1 MPVVK
6 VRSSSLSNS
15 FPDIHLTEIIE
26 KLPYIGLDIEGMDEE
41 DEIIKVEFNPNRPD
55 FASEN
60 GILRALRG
68 LFEMEI
74 GLPIIKNVEESN
86 YVINVDKTVTEI
98 RPIIYG
104 FVAKRENPLNEY
116 EISQLISM
124 QEDLHNGIG
133 RKRKKASIGIHDLE
147 FIVFPLNY
155 TTVSKNCSFTPL
167 DKQIEFT
174 IENILNNLDVGK
186 DYGHIVNNSDKY
198 PILFDSQ
205 KNVIS
210 LPPIING
217 NMTKITLNTK
227 NLLIEVTSTA
237 TKSAHDIL
245 SILSFELHDMG
256 FKIYYIRTYSP
267 FEGMTKTPIL
277 SPSKMIVPADYIN
290 KILGLDL
297 SNDDIIKYL
306 QKSRCSGKNLNT
318 EIECIIPRYRID
330 IFNAI
335 DISEEVAIGYGIYR
349 FNTSSPPTL
358 YFSGKKHI
366 NSKIFNN
373 VREILIGLGF
383 IEIINTNI
391 ISRKIL
397 DDFFLKEK
405 NNNLVGIGDS
415 KNSEF
420 EILRNS
426 LIPSIMS
433 TLAKNIHEKYPQK
446 LFEIGKTFQI
456 QNSEVKEEWFLGASI
471 AHNNADYTQIKS
483 VLESLMRYCFNKD
496 ISSPSFNFE
505 YYISGHSAKI
515 LLNGNEIGNI
525 GEIHPQVLDNFKL
538 RTLVSAFQI
547 NLDSLIKILNLTE
560 IKYL

>member
-6 VRSSSLSNS
+6 VRLSSLSNS
-15 FPDIHLTEIIE
+15 FPNIQLTEIIE
-26 KLPYIGLDIEGMDEE
+26 KLPYIGLDIEGIDEK
-41 DEIIKVEFNPNRPD
+41 DGIARVEFNPNRPD

-68 LFEMEI
+68 LFEIET
-74 GLPIIKNVEESN
+74 GLPIIKNIEESS
-86 YVINVDKTVTEI
+86 YLINVDKTVAEI

-104 FVAKRENPLNEY
+104 FVAKRENYLDEY

-124 QEDLHNGIG
+124 QEDLHNGVG
-133 RKRKKASIGIHDLE
+133 RKRKKASIGIHDLDH
-147 FIVFPLNY
+147 IVFPLKY
-155 TTVSKNCSFTPL
+155 TTVSKDFSFIPL
-167 DKQIEFT
+167 DKQSEFT
-174 IENILNNLDVGK
+174 IENILNDLDTGK
-186 DYGHIVNNSDKY
+186 DYGYIVNNYDKF
-198 PILFDSQ
+198 PLLFDSQ

-217 NMTKITLNTK
+217 DMTKITTNTK

-256 FKIYYIRTYSP
+256 FKIYYMRSYSP
-267 FEGMTKTPIL
+267 FEGMIKAPSL
-277 SPSKMIVPADYIN
+277 NPSKMIVPVDYIN

-297 SNDDIIKYL
+297 SNEDIIKYL
-306 QKSRCSGKNLNT
+306 QKSRCSGKNMDND
-318 EIECIIPRYRID
+318 IECIVPSYRID
-330 IFNAI
+330 IFNPI

-373 VREILIGLGF
+373 IREILIGLGY

-420 EILRNS
+420 EVLRNS

-456 QNSEVKEEWFLGASI
+456 QNSEVKEEWFLGATL

-483 VLESLMRYCFNKD
+483 VLESLIRYCFNKD
-496 ISSPSFNFE
+496 INTPGFNFE
-505 YYISGHSAKI
+505 YYINGHSAKI
-515 LLNGNEIGNI
+515 LLNEIEIGNI

-547 NLDSLIKILNLTE
+547 NLDSLIKILNLTKM
-560 IKYL
+560 KYL

>member
-1 MPVVK
+1 M
-6 VRSSSLSNS
+6 
-15 FPDIHLTEIIE
+15 
-26 KLPYIGLDIEGMDEE
+26 
-41 DEIIKVEFNPNRPD
+41 
-55 FASEN
+55 
-60 GILRALRG
+60 
-68 LFEMEI
+68 
-74 GLPIIKNVEESN
+74 
-86 YVINVDKTVTEI
+86 
-98 RPIIYG
+98 
-104 FVAKRENPLNEY
+104 
-116 EISQLISM
+116 
-124 QEDLHNGIG
+124 
-133 RKRKKASIGIHDLE
+133 
-147 FIVFPLNY
+147 NY
-155 TTVSKNCSFTPL
+155 TTISKNFSFIPL
-167 DKQIEFT
+167 DKQSEFT

-186 DYGHIVNNSDKY
+186 DYGHIVNNSDRF

-277 SPSKMIVPADYIN
+277 NPLKMIVPAAYIN

-306 QKSRCSGKNLNT
+306 QKSRCSGKNLDT

-330 IFNAI
+330 IFNPI

-456 QNSEVKEEWFLGASI
+456 QNSEVKEEWFLGAAI

-496 ISSPSFNFE
+496 ISTPSFNFE

-515 LLNGNEIGNI
+515 LLNENEIGNI